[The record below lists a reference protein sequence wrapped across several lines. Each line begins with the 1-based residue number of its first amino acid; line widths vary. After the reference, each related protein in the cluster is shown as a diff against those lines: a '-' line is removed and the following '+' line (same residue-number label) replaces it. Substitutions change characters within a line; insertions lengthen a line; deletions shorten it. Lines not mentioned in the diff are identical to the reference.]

1 MVSSGWMVLSYFFQS
16 IGELLISGLGLAM
29 VAQLVPE
36 RLHGFIM
43 GIWFLTSSA
52 ASVIAGY
59 VASLTALEID
69 DLSSAV
75 DTLPVYSEFF
85 KDMGLFSLAV
95 SVGMLLSAH
104 WLNRMIAD

>member
-1 MVSSGWMVLSYFFQS
+1 
-16 IGELLISGLGLAM
+16 
-29 VAQLVPE
+29 
-36 RLHGFIM
+36 M

-69 DLSSAV
+69 DLSSSV

-85 KDMGLFSLAV
+85 TDMGLFSLVV